1 MSYQFVVVASKVF
14 LDVLGKNSQISVNV
28 FKKIKHVKNKKNVK
42 NVKKTWQKKPKNAQ
56 PFYIYASLNVNAKP
70 TRDCVNL

>member
-28 FKKIKHVKNKKNVK
+28 FKKIKHVKNKKK
-42 NVKKTWQKKPKNAQ
+42 
-56 PFYIYASLNVNAKP
+56 
-70 TRDCVNL
+70 R